1 MALRG
6 ADPETVRRAL
16 RTEEPLP
23 GTGGFAG
30 DLDGRLLRDVLGRQ
44 PVFFERESIGS
55 SADDGSESAAGT
67 SIGSTAGDAVDWDFD
82 PRGLSEPVRL
92 PAGGCL
98 EGGAVRQVWSLP
110 DPEPNADE
118 RAAVD
123 AVRDAIEQS
132 VREVDAGGLA
142 VGFSGGVD
150 SAAVAAGVPEAPCYV
165 VGFEGAGDLERA
177 RRSAEAMD
185 RDLRLVELAHAD
197 LERAVPEV
205 VAAIGRTGA
214 MDVAI
219 GLTLFLA
226 AERAAADGFVRFAV
240 GQGVDE
246 LFGGYAKI
254 AAPGD
259 HSHADAETV
268 RGARRESLLTLPDG
282 LERDV
287 LAMRAAGVEPV
298 MPLVQDRVV
307 RAALPL
313 SGSLLATPE
322 RRKIA
327 FRRATDG
334 LLPASVRR
342 AEKSAAQYGSYVARE
357 LDRLARRAGFKRRM
371 DDHVGQY
378 VASLVEDAGV
388 DALRIRDPP
397 HRE

>member
-1 MALRG
+1 MAIRG
-6 ADPETVRRAL
+6 ADPATVGRAL
-16 RTEEPLP
+16 QAGEPLP
-23 GTGGFAG
+23 GTRGFAG

-44 PVFFERESIGS
+44 PLFFEDELTGA
-55 SADDGSESAAGT
+55 ADVDP
-67 SIGSTAGDAVDWDFD
+67 IDWDFD
-82 PRGLSEPVRL
+82 PTSLSEPVRL

-98 EGGAVRQVWSLP
+98 EGGVVRQVWSLP
-110 DPEPNADE
+110 DPEPTADE

-123 AVRDAIEQS
+123 AVRTAVERS
-132 VREVDAGGLA
+132 VREVDADGLA

-165 VGFEGAGDLERA
+165 VGFEGASDLEQA
-177 RRSAEAMD
+177 RRSAETMG
-185 RDLRLVELAHAD
+185 RELRIVELAHAD

-205 VAAIGRTGA
+205 VAAIGRTDA

-226 AERAAADGFVRFAV
+226 AERAADDGFDRFAV

-254 AAPGD
+254 AAPQQ
-259 HSHADAETV
+259 HSHAEAGTV
-268 RGARRESLLTLPDG
+268 RGARRESLLKLPGG

-287 LAMRAAGVEPV
+287 LAMRAAGIEPV
-298 MPLVQDRVV
+298 MPLLHDRVV

-313 SGSLLATPE
+313 PGTLLATAD

-327 FRRATDG
+327 FRRATDQ
-334 LLPASVRR
+334 LLPASTRR

-357 LDRLARRAGFKRRM
+357 LDRLARQAGFKRRM
-371 DDHVGQY
+371 DDHVEKY
-378 VASLVEDAGV
+378 VASLIESAGV
-388 DALRIRDPP
+388 DVSRVRDPTD
-397 HRE
+397 ET